1 MDTVNSFF
9 KDEEAMETIE
19 FLVVLAVI
27 AGLATIV
34 MSVGKTIK
42 TRGTEMAN
50 NLDNYAKS

>member
-27 AGLATIV
+27 AGLAAIV